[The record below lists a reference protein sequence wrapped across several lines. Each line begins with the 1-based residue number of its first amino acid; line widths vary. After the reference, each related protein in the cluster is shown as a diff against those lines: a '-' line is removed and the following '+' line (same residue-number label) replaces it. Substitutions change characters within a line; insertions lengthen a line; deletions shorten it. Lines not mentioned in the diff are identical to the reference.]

1 MSVGTQA
8 THDEAAGEVV
18 NLQRMT
24 LCAGNVELKT
34 IRRHHITHGI
44 YVGGHENGIFRN
56 HLRIAL
62 RQ

>member
-8 THDEAAGEVV
+8 THDEAAGKVEDR
-18 NLQRMT
+18 QRVS

-44 YVGGHENGIFRN
+44 YVGGHENGIFRDFY
-56 HLRIAL
+56 RETI
-62 RQ
+62 